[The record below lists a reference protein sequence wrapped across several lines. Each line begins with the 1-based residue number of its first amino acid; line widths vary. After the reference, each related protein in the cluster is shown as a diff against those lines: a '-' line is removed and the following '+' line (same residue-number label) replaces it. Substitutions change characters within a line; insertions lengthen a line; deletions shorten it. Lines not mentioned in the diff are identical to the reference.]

1 MRIFGKPIAVIGLT
15 LIALSLSGSSPNSAM
30 SRASIGRSDQGAQE
44 NAAEINKDND
54 SGTQEYAAG
63 KYLEARDLF
72 LTAASLAQQ
81 TGDSRAAAMNWNNA
95 GGAALARRDY
105 RDAMADFLKAR
116 TTAQTARQF
125 VPLAITLNNLA
136 SLYLQLGNPEAAAQ
150 IAQEGLGGPA
160 AGAGETVVPK
170 LRFQLASALSSLH
183 RFDEAQGF
191 YWRAIDELEEQGDL
205 DSTAR
210 MLASLGKSALEA
222 DRLDVAESALD
233 RALLMVRIHN
243 LNASANVLRGL
254 ANLKSRQGDPRS
266 AAALFQAA
274 IDAPGSLMPRWE
286 MFADRGRF
294 RISQGD
300 LQGAL
305 SDFREARTIAAQ
317 LRADIVP
324 ADQDRITLENG
335 LGRIAEGLVNAGNL
349 LATQT
354 SDRKYLRETFDVAER
369 DRLWS
374 LRSLVP
380 APNDWRTR
388 LPAGYWDL
396 LARYQATQRSL
407 VARPSPEARKRAAA
421 QELELQEIESQAA
434 SSTPP
439 IFTANDGFEFSSD
452 RSRAE
457 SPLAHVTNLLD
468 RDTVLFSF
476 HVAKSSG
483 WLWAVG
489 QNGVDAYSIPALDD
503 LKTRVADFARA
514 AREGESRATALG
526 RRLYHDLFGMV
537 PASYL
542 SHKRWLLEL
551 DGPLFDLP
559 FAALVV
565 GDAESDAA
573 ARQNKPIYLA
583 QKAALQV
590 IPGALM
596 LQAQSPAANGGFLGI
611 GDPIYNAA
619 DSRYHGARTNHEVVL
634 PRLPDTGPELEA
646 CSRALGSSK
655 AWILTGENAN
665 IANVRTALQSGPA
678 LIHFATHIVAAP
690 DRYSSGLIALSLDRS
705 GAMGLMGPVEIA
717 AHPVSASLVV
727 LNGCHSGQG
736 NALPGAGLMGLTR
749 AWIGAGARAV
759 LATRWDI
766 PDEAGKTMMVE
777 FYRALRANPE
787 GGSAFALQQAQLAL
801 LKDDNL
807 RTKLEIWA
815 AYFLV
820 GRE

>member
-1 MRIFGKPIAVIGLT
+1 LRIFGKPIAVIGLT
-15 LIALSLSGSSPNSAM
+15 LIALSLSGSSPHSAT
-30 SRASIGRSDQGAQE
+30 RGSIGTSDL
-44 NAAEINKDND
+44 AAEIRKNNEV
-54 SGTQEYAAG
+54 GQREYAAG

-72 LTAASLAQQ
+72 LAAASLAQQ
-81 TGDSRAAAMNWNNA
+81 AGDSRAAAMNWNNA

-105 RDAMADFLKAR
+105 RDAMGDFLKAR
-116 TTAQTARQF
+116 ATARESRQL

-136 SLYLQLGNPEAAAQ
+136 SLYLQLDNPEAAAQ
-150 IAQEGLGGPA
+150 IAQEGLAGPA
-160 AGAGETVVPK
+160 SAAGEKVAPK

-191 YWRAIDELEEQGDL
+191 YWTAIDALEEQGDL

-233 RALLMVRIHN
+233 RALMMVRIHD
-243 LNASANVLRGL
+243 LRASSNVLRGL
-254 ANLKSRQGDPRS
+254 ANLRSRQGDPRS
-266 AAALFQAA
+266 AAVLFQAA
-274 IDAPGSLMPRWE
+274 IDAPESLMPRWE
-286 MFADRGRF
+286 MYTDRGRF

-305 SDFREARTIAAQ
+305 SDFRDARTIAAQ

-324 ADQDRITLENG
+324 ADQDRITLESG
-335 LGRIAEGLVNAGNL
+335 LGGIAEGLVNAGNL
-349 LATQT
+349 LAIRT

-374 LRSLVP
+374 LRALIP
-380 APNDWRTR
+380 TPNDWRTR

-396 LARYQATQRSL
+396 LARYQATERTL
-407 VARPSPEARKRAAA
+407 VAKPSAERRQRAAA
-421 QELELQEIESQAA
+421 QEIELQEIESQAA
-434 SSTPP
+434 GST
-439 IFTANDGFEFSSD
+439 AENGFEFSPDHSTV
-452 RSRAE
+452 E
-457 SPLAHVTNLLD
+457 SPLAHVTSLLD

-483 WLWAVG
+483 WLWAVD
-489 QNGVDAYSIPALDD
+489 QNGVDAYSIPALEN
-503 LKTRVADFARA
+503 LRSRISDFERA
-514 AREGESRATALG
+514 AREGDSRATALG
-526 RRLYHDLFGMV
+526 QQIYQDLFGMV

-565 GDAESDAA
+565 GQSE
-573 ARQNKPIYLA
+573 RQNKPIYLA
-583 QKAALQV
+583 ERAALQV

-596 LQAQSPAANGGFLGI
+596 LEPRAPAGNGGFLGV

-634 PRLPDTGPELEA
+634 PRLPDTGPELDA
-646 CSRALGSSK
+646 CSRALGFSK
-655 AWILTGENAN
+655 ARILTGENAG
-665 IANVRTALQSGPA
+665 IANVRIALQSAPA
-678 LIHFATHIVAAP
+678 VIHFATHVVPAP

-705 GAMGLMGPVEIA
+705 GAMGLMGPTEIA
-717 AHPVSASLVV
+717 AHPVSANLVV

-766 PDEAGKTMMVE
+766 PDEAGKTMMIE
-777 FYRALRANPE
+777 FYRALRAHPE

-801 LKDDNL
+801 LKENNSRTNL
-807 RTKLEIWA
+807 NIWA

>member
-1 MRIFGKPIAVIGLT
+1 MRYHFLVLRRIRRFRAD
-15 LIALSLSGSSPNSAM
+15 LSA
-30 SRASIGRSDQGAQE
+30 GRIWVAEIDKDNESGAQE
-44 NAAEINKDND
+44 
-54 SGTQEYAAG
+54 YATG
-63 KYLEARDLF
+63 RYLEARDLF
-72 LTAASLAQQ
+72 LTAASLAHRN
-81 TGDSRAAAMNWNNA
+81 GDSRAAAMNWNNA

-116 TTAQTARQF
+116 ATARISRQF

-136 SLYLQLGNPEAAAQ
+136 SLYLQLDNPEAAAQ
-150 IAQEGLGGPA
+150 IAQEGLEGPA
-160 AGAGETVVPK
+160 AGAGGTVAPK

-191 YWRAIDELEEQGDL
+191 YWTAIDELEEQGDL

-210 MLASLGKSALEA
+210 MLASLGKSAIEA
-222 DRLDVAESALD
+222 DRLDVAEYALD
-233 RALLMVRIHN
+233 RALLMVRTHN
-243 LNASANVLRGL
+243 LKASANVLRGL
-254 ANLKSRQGDPRS
+254 ANLKSRQGDSRS

-294 RISQGD
+294 RISEGD

-305 SDFREARTIAAQ
+305 SDFRDARAIAAQ
-317 LRADIVP
+317 LRVDIVP
-324 ADQDRITLENG
+324 ADQDRITLESG
-335 LGRIAEGLVNAGNL
+335 LGGIAEGLVNAGNL
-349 LATQT
+349 LATET

-374 LRSLVP
+374 LRSLIP
-380 APNDWRTR
+380 TPNDWRTR

-396 LARYQATQRSL
+396 LARYQATERTL
-407 VARPSPEARKRAAA
+407 VAQPTPEGRKRAAA

-434 SSTPP
+434 GP
-439 IFTANDGFEFSSD
+439 AAENGFEFSPDHSTSD
-452 RSRAE
+452 HSIME

-476 HVAKSSG
+476 HVSKSSG

-489 QNGVDAYSIPALDD
+489 RNGVDAYSIPPLED
-503 LKTRVADFARA
+503 LKSRVADFERA
-514 AREGESRATALG
+514 AREGDGRAITLG
-526 RRLYHDLFGMV
+526 LQLYRDLFGKV

-559 FAALVV
+559 FAALVT
-565 GDAESDAA
+565 GYEETDEAG
-573 ARQNKPIYLA
+573 RQNKPIYLA
-583 QKAALQV
+583 ERAALEV

-596 LQAQSPAANGGFLGI
+596 LEPRASSANGGFLGI

-619 DSRYHGARTNHEVVL
+619 DSRYRGARKNHEVVL

-646 CSRALGSSK
+646 CSRALGFSK
-655 AWILTGENAN
+655 ARILTGENAG
-665 IANVRTALQSGPA
+665 IANVRNALQSAPA
-678 LIHFATHIVAAP
+678 VIHFATHVVAAP

-705 GAMGLMGPVEIA
+705 GAMGLMGPTEIA

-777 FYRALRANPE
+777 FYRALRAHPE

-801 LKDDNL
+801 LKENNSRTNL
-807 RTKLEIWA
+807 NIWA

>member
-1 MRIFGKPIAVIGLT
+1 MRIFGKPIALIGLT
-15 LIALSLSGSSPNSAM
+15 LIALSLSGSSPNSAI
-30 SRASIGRSDQGAQE
+30 SRGSVGRSDLG
-44 NAAEINKDND
+44 AEIRTNNE
-54 SGTQEYAAG
+54 SGKQQYSTG

-72 LTAASLAQQ
+72 LAAASLAQRA
-81 TGDSRAAAMNWNNA
+81 GDTRAAAMNWNNA

-105 RDAMADFLKAR
+105 RHAMADFLTAR
-116 TTAQTARQF
+116 ATAQASRQF
-125 VPLAITLNNLA
+125 VPLAVTLNNLA
-136 SLYLQLGNPEAAAQ
+136 SLYLQLDNPEAAAQ
-150 IAQEGLGGPA
+150 IAQEGLEGPA
-160 AGAGETVVPK
+160 AGAGETVAPK

-191 YWRAIDELEEQGDL
+191 YWMAIDELEEQGDL
-205 DSTAR
+205 DSSAR

-222 DRLDVAESALD
+222 DRLDVAEAALD
-233 RALLMVRIHN
+233 RALLLVRVHN
-243 LNASANVLRGL
+243 LKASANVLRGL

-266 AAALFQAA
+266 AAVLFEEA

-286 MFADRGRF
+286 MFADRGKF
-294 RISQGD
+294 RIAQGD
-300 LQGAL
+300 LHGAL

-317 LRADIVP
+317 LRSDIVP
-324 ADQDRITLENG
+324 ADQDRITLESG
-335 LGRIAEGLVNAGNL
+335 LGGIAEGLVNAGNL
-349 LATQT
+349 LATET

-396 LARYQATQRSL
+396 LARYQATERTL
-407 VARPSPEARKRAAA
+407 VAQPTPEARKRAAA
-421 QELELQEIESQAA
+421 QELDLQEIESQAA
-434 SSTPP
+434 GS
-439 IFTANDGFEFSSD
+439 AAQNGFEFSPD
-452 RSRAE
+452 RSIAE
-457 SPLAHVTNLLD
+457 SPLAHVSNLLD

-483 WLWAVG
+483 WLWAVSR
-489 QNGVDAYSIPALDD
+489 NDVDAYSIPKLEE
-503 LKTRVADFARA
+503 LKSRAADFERA
-514 AREGESRATALG
+514 AREGDGRATALG
-526 RRLYHDLFGMV
+526 HQIYQDLFGMV

-565 GDAESDAA
+565 SDAGRDA
-573 ARQNKPIYLA
+573 AGRQNKPIYLA
-583 QKAALQV
+583 EKAALQV

-596 LQAQSPAANGGFLGI
+596 LEPRASAGNGGFLGI

-619 DSRYHGARTNHEVVL
+619 DSRYHGARNNHEVVL
-634 PRLPDTGPELEA
+634 PRLADTGPELEA
-646 CSRALGSSK
+646 CSRALGFPK
-655 AWILTGENAN
+655 ARILTGEDAG

-678 LIHFATHIVAAP
+678 VIHFATHVVAAP

-705 GAMGLMGPVEIA
+705 GAMGLMGPTEIA

-759 LATRWDI
+759 LATQWDI

-777 FYRALRANPE
+777 FYRALKAHPE

-801 LKDDNL
+801 LKENNSRTNL
-807 RTKLEIWA
+807 NIWA